1 MKRKVVYGTLLFML
15 ILSLLPGCVFISAPQ
30 IATFQ
35 STPETITAGEAANL
49 IWATTGAEDVSIT
62 PGLGTVPL
70 AGSRQVSPN
79 ETTTYILTARNTAG
93 TVSSSLTVTV
103 KPKVDILS
111 FQAEPPKISAG
122 DSSTLQWQTVGTS
135 SVNISPDIGTVGPS
149 GSYVVS
155 PSSTQTYTI
164 TAVSGSMIITKSVTV
179 EVSSPPVVAQ
189 FTAAPTSIELGGSST
204 LTWNVS
210 GATEVTIEPEL
221 GTVPSAGSSFVFPN
235 KTTVYVL
242 TASSECCVVNRSVT
256 VQVSQYPVPAYLPV
270 VVLFNISPDSIFA
283 GNSATLEWV
292 VLNADSVVIDQGI
305 GPVSPSGSIVVSPA
319 SSTTYTLTA
328 INIYGYRQVS
338 ISIVVFVV

>member
-1 MKRKVVYGTLLFML
+1 
-15 ILSLLPGCVFISAPQ
+15 
-30 IATFQ
+30 
-35 STPETITAGEAANL
+35 
-49 IWATTGAEDVSIT
+49 
-62 PGLGTVPL
+62 
-70 AGSRQVSPN
+70 
-79 ETTTYILTARNTAG
+79 
-93 TVSSSLTVTV
+93 
-103 KPKVDILS
+103 
-111 FQAEPPKISAG
+111 
-122 DSSTLQWQTVGTS
+122 LQCETVGTS
-135 SVNISPDIGTVGPS
+135 SVNISPNIGTVGPS

-189 FTAAPTSIELGGSST
+189 FTAAPKSIELGGSST

-270 VVLFNISPDSIFA
+270 VVLFNISPDSIFK